1 MLLSYLNEFYPG
13 LEVWSLTDILYD
25 CDSFR
30 VQWGNTTDIP
40 FSDWI
45 EMTFSVGQESKDEV
59 KVPFLRCH
67 QQSHPWFQ
75 WYQDT
80 CSEPQQHNYNNNCL
94 YSFNLSN
101 YKFQCYTDLHQF
113 NSKIKWK
120 NSYRSWGK
128 RPWFSILTR
137 KIAYMNCK
145 TKVSFLKDK
154 RMFQSD
160 GIDMPEGM
168 HCPETTV
175 YLLSV
180 IPTTTFRFAR
190 TWC

>member
-75 WYQDT
+75 
-80 CSEPQQHNYNNNCL
+80 
-94 YSFNLSN
+94 
-101 YKFQCYTDLHQF
+101 
-113 NSKIKWK
+113 
-120 NSYRSWGK
+120 
-128 RPWFSILTR
+128 
-137 KIAYMNCK
+137 
-145 TKVSFLKDK
+145 
-154 RMFQSD
+154 
-160 GIDMPEGM
+160 
-168 HCPETTV
+168 
-175 YLLSV
+175 
-180 IPTTTFRFAR
+180 
-190 TWC
+190 